1 MDKIKQFLSFIWECC
16 ALSKIGD
23 FFDDDAHKIVSS
35 RGEKILS
42 DDSIDLDKF
51 VEENKE
57 I

>member
-1 MDKIKQFLSFIWECC
+1 MGSLCVKINWL
-16 ALSKIGD
+16 
-23 FFDDDAHKIVSS
+23 FFDHDSSKIVSS